1 MILELVAEGKLRLDG
16 RVATYVPR
24 LAKRHP
30 ELGTRTIR
38 QLLAMRSGLPEYTDA
53 LVGNAVAKGWTTK
66 VWMPN
71 QLIDFAFRAGPVKAP
86 GAVPAVYTNTNYI
99 TLGQIAQAVTGET
112 LPELMRTRLLE
123 PLALK
128 KTLYPRITNTSLP
141 SPSTRGYVGP
151 QGARS
156 RASSP
161 TPT

>member
-99 TLGQIAQAVTGET
+99 TLGQIAQAVTG
-112 LPELMRTRLLE
+112 R
-123 PLALK
+123 
-128 KTLYPRITNTSLP
+128 
-141 SPSTRGYVGP
+141 
-151 QGARS
+151 RS
-156 RASSP
+156 RN
-161 TPT
+161 